1 MDEREDV
8 STDLKLGLSTSSF
21 DENGVSASLRQQ
33 PLNDLQDRPSLFI
46 KVFMD
51 GIPIGRKVNV
61 FAQNEYDSLIRT
73 INIMFPTT
81 NIYSG
86 ADRVHSEKYHV
97 LIYEDMEGD
106 WLMVGD
112 VPWE

>member
-1 MDEREDV
+1 
-8 STDLKLGLSTSSF
+8 
-21 DENGVSASLRQQ
+21 
-33 PLNDLQDRPSLFI
+33 
-46 KVFMD
+46 MD

-73 INIMFPTT
+73 INLMFPTT
-81 NIYSG
+81 NICKYHKFTTNYEWFGVRYLINFYLHVYTTDSG
-86 ADRVHSEKYHV
+86 ADRIHSEKYHV